1 MFGLITANPI
11 AITNTTGFPM
21 QLKWGSDE
29 SNQEVEKKLLPFA
42 FLFLLI
48 LTSIKQYKA

>member
-1 MFGLITANPI
+1 
-11 AITNTTGFPM
+11 M

-29 SNQEVEKKLLPFA
+29 SNQEVEQKLLPFA